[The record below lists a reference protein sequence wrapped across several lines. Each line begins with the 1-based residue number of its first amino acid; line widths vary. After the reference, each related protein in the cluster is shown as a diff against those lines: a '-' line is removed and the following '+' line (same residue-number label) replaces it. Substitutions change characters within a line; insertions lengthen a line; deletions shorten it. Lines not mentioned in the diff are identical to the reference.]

1 VKSDEEAGVGDLSM
15 KVEDKGRECDSG
27 AKYIRVNYRQGF
39 MNLINLMPGNPDGN
53 NWINWS
59 NSSGLTTKTINSKRT
74 KILMLIRCFCPVL
87 VLEKKYVDH
96 V

>member
-1 VKSDEEAGVGDLSM
+1 MKSDEEAGVGDLSM

-59 NSSGLTTKTINSKRT
+59 NSSGLTTILALKVLSPRCIL
-74 KILMLIRCFCPVL
+74 KIAIQWRQH
-87 VLEKKYVDH
+87 ENN
-96 V
+96 